1 MRNILVPSS
10 VVEQYLVSTGQPF
23 PADRC
28 TGRTTLQAMKAIV
41 VAMSSP
47 GIAHSIPYDHFTST
61 RDGRIQMLYVMQDI
75 VRKLDFVGFT
85 FNKATL
91 TVTYSIWE
99 EE

>member
-10 VVEQYLVSTGQPF
+10 VVEQYLATTGQPF

-41 VAMSSP
+41 AAMSNP
-47 GIAHSIPYDHFTST
+47 GIAHSIPHDHFIYT
-61 RDGRIQMLYVMQDI
+61 RDGRIQMLYVMIDI

-85 FNKATL
+85 FNKAAF